1 MFAFLFDLADRSV
14 GAREVLL
21 PAGQVSGESSYS
33 PPRRFGEVTSAAQ
46 VRDRRASRPRKRR
59 CLLKGCGRLFEPQR
73 AQARYCGAECRRAAK
88 RWRDSKSRRRYRK
101 KESGRRKRREQS
113 RRHRRRQQERK
124 RRGEDVLVAVEAPA
138 WVITQEKRSSSC
150 DRPGCYE
157 SFERT
162 RRSPLQRFLH
172 RCLSASTL

>member
-1 MFAFLFDLADRSV
+1 M
-14 GAREVLL
+14 GASMD
-21 PAGQVSGESSYS
+21 G
-33 PPRRFGEVTSAAQ
+33 
-46 VRDRRASRPRKRR
+46 
-59 CLLKGCGRLFEPQR
+59 
-73 AQARYCGAECRRAAK
+73 
-88 RWRDSKSRRRYRK
+88 RYRK

-157 SFERT
+157 SFERM
-162 RRSPLQRFLH
+162 RSKAVEREVLNRPGFPGD
-172 RCLSASTL
+172 CFS

>member
-1 MFAFLFDLADRSV
+1 M
-14 GAREVLL
+14 
-21 PAGQVSGESSYS
+21 
-33 PPRRFGEVTSAAQ
+33 
-46 VRDRRASRPRKRR
+46 
-59 CLLKGCGRLFEPQR
+59 FEPQR

-162 RRSPLQRFLH
+162 RRSPLQRFCTGACRRALYRINYH
-172 RCLSASTL
+172 PQSGWFDEGPSKGPPPCGRGLKPPEVLLLLVFFLFLLVADVVPNNGLV

>member
-1 MFAFLFDLADRSV
+1 MSIEGMRQIVRAAA
-14 GAREVLL
+14 GA
-21 PAGQVSGESSYS
+21 
-33 PPRRFGEVTSAAQ
+33 
-46 VRDRRASRPRKRR
+46 
-59 CLLKGCGRLFEPQR
+59 
-73 AQARYCGAECRRAAK
+73 ARYCGAECRRAAK

-162 RRSPLQRFLH
+162 RRSPLQRFCTGACRRALYRVIERERRWEVRSLLRRRPH
-172 RCLSASTL
+172 PDRVARRGGRCCRPMTSTTFRRRSRRMKGR

>member
-1 MFAFLFDLADRSV
+1 M
-14 GAREVLL
+14 GASMD
-21 PAGQVSGESSYS
+21 G
-33 PPRRFGEVTSAAQ
+33 
-46 VRDRRASRPRKRR
+46 
-59 CLLKGCGRLFEPQR
+59 
-73 AQARYCGAECRRAAK
+73 
-88 RWRDSKSRRRYRK
+88 RYRK

-157 SFERT
+157 SFERM
-162 RRSPLQRFLH
+162 RSKAVEREVLPKGWKEF
-172 RCLSASTL
+172 